1 VRPDPASLIAFPL
14 NRIEDQRLR
23 AILEEL
29 SEGIRTT
36 NDPDTLRA
44 LGQSLKMLG
53 DYART
58 EAFSITRNHW

>member
-1 VRPDPASLIAFPL
+1 MRPDPSALLAFPL

-29 SEGIRTT
+29 AEGICTT

-58 EAFSITRNHW
+58 EAFSMTRNHW